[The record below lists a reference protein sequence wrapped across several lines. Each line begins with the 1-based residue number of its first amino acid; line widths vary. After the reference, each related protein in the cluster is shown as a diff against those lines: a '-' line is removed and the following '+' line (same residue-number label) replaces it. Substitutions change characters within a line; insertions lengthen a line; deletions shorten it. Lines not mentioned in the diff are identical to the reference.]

1 MKFLSLCMLC
11 ECECECDLILYFGL
25 FFQEKALHI
34 SSKELLSKKYDDF
47 KRDSEE
53 MLRKVL
59 FQVSVILYVDFD
71 TFIRFWDFDFL

>member
-1 MKFLSLCMLC
+1 M
-11 ECECECDLILYFGL
+11 I

-34 SSKELLSKKYDDF
+34 SSKEFLSKKFDEF

-59 FQVSVILYVDFD
+59 FQVSFILYPWKKFTLVCVC
-71 TFIRFWDFDFL
+71 I